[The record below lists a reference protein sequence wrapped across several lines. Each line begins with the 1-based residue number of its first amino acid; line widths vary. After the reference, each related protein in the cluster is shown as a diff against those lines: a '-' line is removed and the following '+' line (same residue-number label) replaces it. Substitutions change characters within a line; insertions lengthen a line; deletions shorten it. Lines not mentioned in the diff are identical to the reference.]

1 MWASCKIQLSI
12 IELILCSA
20 RTSIIQKGETLSNN
34 DFSQY
39 LIDIINAGSLSI
51 MLSIGHRT
59 RIFDTMTKIPSPSTV
74 QEIASKSNLNERYV
88 KEWLG
93 AMVTGKI
100 VDYDS
105 STNKFSLSKEKA
117 QYLTR
122 QKSLYNFAA
131 SMQWI
136 PVLSQVEDEIVNCFN
151 KGGGVPYSSYK
162 RFHEVMAEE
171 SYQTVVVA
179 LVDHILPLVP
189 NLTDKLKNGINVLD
203 IGCGKGRA
211 INVMANHFKNSNFY
225 GYDLSQEAIDG
236 AKTEAQ
242 NMGNSNAFFEVQ
254 DILDMN
260 IHKKYDLITAFDAIH
275 DQPDPYSVLRSI
287 YNSLDNKGI
296 FLMQDIL
303 ASTPL
308 KDNIGHPLGPFLYTI
323 SCLHCVSVSLSQN
336 GAGLGAMWGKEKATK
351 MLNDAG
357 FTKVE
362 VKKLPHDFQN
372 YYYIAYKNK

>member
-1 MWASCKIQLSI
+1 V
-12 IELILCSA
+12 
-20 RTSIIQKGETLSNN
+20 SNG

-39 LIDIINAGSLSI
+39 LTDIINAGSLSL

-59 RIFDTMTKIPSPSTV
+59 KIFDVMAQLPPSTI

-93 AMVTGKI
+93 AMVTGRI
-100 VDYDS
+100 IEYDPTS
-105 STNKFSLSKEKA
+105 NKFSLSKEKA

-122 QKSLYNFAA
+122 ENGIYNFAA

-151 KGGGVPYSSYK
+151 NGGGVPYSSYN
-162 RFHEVMAEE
+162 RFHQVMAEE

-179 LVDHILPLVP
+179 LIDHILPLVP
-189 NLTDKLKNGINVLD
+189 NLVDKLKNGINALD

-211 INVMANHFKNSNFY
+211 VNVMANHFKSSNFF
-225 GYDLSQEAIDG
+225 GYDLSKEAIHG
-236 AKTEAQ
+236 ATRDAQ
-242 NMGNSNAFFEVQ
+242 LMGNSNAFFKVR
-254 DILDMN
+254 DILGLDLN
-260 IHKKYDLITAFDAIH
+260 FNERYGLITAFDAIH
-275 DQPDPYSVLRSI
+275 DQPDPYSALKSI
-287 YNSLDNKGI
+287 YNSLDDKGI

-336 GAGLGAMWGKEKATK
+336 GAGLGAMWGKEKAVE
-351 MLNDAG
+351 MLNDVG
-357 FTKVE
+357 FRNIE
-362 VKKLPHDFQN
+362 VKKLPHDLQN
-372 YYYIAYKNK
+372 YYYIAYKN